1 MWPEL
6 LNTMAAISKGILF
19 LLIAGGP
26 GVELLIA
33 FEIALIVLQSVMP

>member
-1 MWPEL
+1 VAR
-6 LNTMAAISKGILF
+6 AAQYNGSHFKGYRF
-19 LLIAGGP
+19 FLIAGGP